1 MTMCIR
7 QISSLQCQDLS
18 ITEISS
24 CLSLQCLICGSWQV
38 LLRLGFLSNFF
49 STFCCILN
57 SVLTLTSFSAVYSQ
71 LFLSLPFK
79 QISGET
85 LKQNPTLSP
94 IIVADFSDYE
104 QCSAFIILKNPN
116 RDGFASVTPGKKLAT
131 SGFAHASAPS
141 KFPHKRPF
149 SQGFCPFLKDF
160 APDKSQLKDIIDSTH
175 EKLSSESG
183 YSKSPSQLIK
193 HREDNLALVEV
204 SYNRLLSIQVI

>member
-104 QCSAFIILKNPN
+104 QVRHC
-116 RDGFASVTPGKKLAT
+116 
-131 SGFAHASAPS
+131 
-141 KFPHKRPF
+141 
-149 SQGFCPFLKDF
+149 
-160 APDKSQLKDIIDSTH
+160 DS
-175 EKLSSESG
+175 ECDSEHCRTNC
-183 YSKSPSQLIK
+183 L
-193 HREDNLALVEV
+193 
-204 SYNRLLSIQVI
+204 